1 MATDPSDVSDATD
14 VIAVIGLGYVGLPVA
29 LAFGKK
35 FQTLGFD
42 ISAERIAE
50 LRAGVDR
57 NRESTADELAASSVT
72 YTGEVADLEPANFF
86 VVAVPTPIDAT
97 NQPDLSIL
105 RAASRTVGRALRR
118 GDVVVYE
125 STVFPGATE
134 EICGPILEEVSGLEA
149 GVDFWLGYSPE
160 RINPGDREHPF
171 ERLTKIVSGDTPE
184 TLARVARVYGE
195 VIEVDVYQASS
206 IKVAE
211 AAKVI
216 ENTQRDLNIALM
228 NELAMICDRIGI
240 RTVEVIEAAATKWN
254 FNKFTPGLVG
264 GHCIGVDPY
273 YLTAKAE
280 ELGYQPQVILA
291 GRRINSSIGYH
302 VAQKAMRLISGLG
315 VALSRARIGIF
326 GVTFKENITD
336 IRNSRVPDIVSEMR
350 GFGAEPMVCDPMA
363 DAAEVEREWG
373 IALCPEPEL
382 TELDALILAVPHV
395 AFLADIDGLI
405 ARVRDGGLVVDIKS
419 VLDPNR
425 LGRQISYWSL

>member
-1 MATDPSDVSDATD
+1 
-14 VIAVIGLGYVGLPVA
+14 
-29 LAFGKK
+29 
-35 FQTLGFD
+35 
-42 ISAERIAE
+42 
-50 LRAGVDR
+50 
-57 NRESTADELAASSVT
+57 
-72 YTGEVADLEPANFF
+72 